1 MQIKLFFLLFFAL
14 FSMQSCRILSSQPS
28 PPLDTTPSRVIRDV
42 PSVKL
47 PFGTNI
53 ALISAQQPLIG
64 DIKQGSRL
72 AFQVVE
78 PVQVGKQTVISAH
91 AMGTVEVIKLQSNGS
106 SRSDAVTLRAHSVA
120 LVGGRIVS
128 LKSQDILL
136 SVNLSDKRAR
146 LLPANF
152 RLAAY
157 IAEDVQVQ

>member
-1 MQIKLFFLLFFAL
+1 MQIKLSMLFIIAL
-14 FSMQSCRILSSQPS
+14 FSLQSCKMFKSQTN
-28 PPLDTTPSRVIRDV
+28 LQATP

-53 ALISAQQPLIG
+53 VLTAMQQPLIG

-78 PVQVGKQTVISAH
+78 PIQVNKKNVISAH
-91 AMGTVEVIKLQSNGS
+91 AMGTVEVIKLQQNGNS
-106 SRSDAVTLRAHSVA
+106 HSDAVTLRAHSVA
-120 LVGGRIVS
+120 MIGGRIVP
-128 LKSQDILL
+128 LKSQDIVL

-157 IAEDVQVQ
+157 TAEDIEVLP